1 MAGAGIFGVILGV
14 ILVNCN
20 VNRKYLLY
28 SSAFGT
34 VLSFGVLGIYD
45 LLVASNSTVVPT
57 ICLVAFLA
65 FFNMGY
71 GPITNCMMA
80 ELFPEKIQHKAMSI
94 VMVNK
99 FWRKKF

>member
-1 MAGAGIFGVILGV
+1 MSSLDPAQFADLAVAAAGIFGVIIGV

-20 VNRKYLLY
+20 INRKYLLY

-65 FFNMGY
+65 FFVTSNVKW
-71 GPITNCMMA
+71 PA
-80 ELFPEKIQHKAMSI
+80 
-94 VMVNK
+94 
-99 FWRKKF
+99 